1 MEIVIAL
8 VFAGAVLFGADRLL
22 LWLES
27 RGHVNWRR
35 KGRRDLSKEPRTEL
49 DDIFSDTSFRDESFG
64 DESSLRDKS
73 LRDKT
78 KR

>member
-49 DDIFSDTSFRDESFG
+49 DDIFGDESFRG
-64 DESSLRDKS
+64 GSF
-73 LRDKT
+73 RDKT

>member
-49 DDIFSDTSFRDESFG
+49 DDIFSDESFRDQSFRDESF
-64 DESSLRDKS
+64 RDKS
-73 LRDKT
+73 FSDKT

>member
-64 DESSLRDKS
+64 DESSLRDK
-73 LRDKT
+73 T

>member
-49 DDIFSDTSFRDESFG
+49 DDIFGDTGFGDKSFG
-64 DESSLRDKS
+64 DKS
-73 LRDKT
+73 FRDKT

>member
-49 DDIFSDTSFRDESFG
+49 DDIFGDARVRDESFG
-64 DESSLRDKS
+64 DKSFGDES

>member
-8 VFAGAVLFGADRLL
+8 AFSAAVLFGADRLL

-35 KGRRDLSKEPRTEL
+35 KGRKQLSEEPATGL
-49 DDIFSDTSFRDESFG
+49 DSMLSDHTR
-64 DESSLRDKS
+64 R
-73 LRDKT
+73 
-78 KR
+78 

>member
-8 VFAGAVLFGADRLL
+8 AFSAAVLFGADRLL

-35 KGRRDLSKEPRTEL
+35 KGRRDLSAEPTTEL
-49 DDIFSDTSFRDESFG
+49 DSMLSEQPR
-64 DESSLRDKS
+64 R
-73 LRDKT
+73 
-78 KR
+78 

>member
-35 KGRRDLSKEPRTEL
+35 KGRRDLSKEQRTEL
-49 DDIFSDTSFRDESFG
+49 DDIFGDESFRDESFRG
-64 DESSLRDKS
+64 RSFRGRSF
-73 LRDKT
+73 RDKT